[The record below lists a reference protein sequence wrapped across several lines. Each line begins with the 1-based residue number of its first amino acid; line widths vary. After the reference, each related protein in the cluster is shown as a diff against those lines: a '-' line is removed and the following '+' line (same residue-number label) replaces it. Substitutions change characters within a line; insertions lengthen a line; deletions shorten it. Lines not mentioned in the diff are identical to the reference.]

1 MNSINAIFLHCP
13 VTCSCSF
20 SHAYQVRHVRAE
32 RGVYICRTG
41 VHSRQRTLERRVMAS
56 QRAVRTTF
64 ESTEQAKAQNR
75 VANLDKYI
83 RDVGNETR
91 KRIDDRLEAVTLQNK
106 LSRVRHNSTGRMTTP
121 GESMFLFAYD
131 ASNL

>member
-1 MNSINAIFLHCP
+1 MQSFFTALSLAPAVFLMRIKCGMC
-13 VTCSCSF
+13 VLSVVCT
-20 SHAYQVRHVRAE
+20 V
-32 RGVYICRTG
+32 CRTR

-91 KRIDDRLEAVTLQNK
+91 KRIDDRLEAVTLQSPAQLNWA
-106 LSRVRHNSTGRMTTP
+106 HDDP
-121 GESMFLFAYD
+121 W
-131 ASNL
+131 